1 MPLTPDQKRLLT
13 PAQQAI
19 LLQLDE
25 PPAEKQR
32 ARTMAQGLTLGFAD
46 EIEAFVR
53 SVVPGSPEYS
63 EIRDELRSKLSA
75 YKKQNPGEA
84 LTYELAGALVPSLAM
99 MATGIGAPSGAASL
113 SRVAAT
119 GALEGGLYGYGASEN
134 PDTASAE
141 TVIGAITGAAG
152 GPAVQLGL
160 RSVSNTASKLIN
172 YVREKVGEKPA
183 TAVQAEL
190 ERLREQ
196 TGKSVDEII
205 ADLQAG
211 RLMSDNRTLMIALK
225 NMVSEGGESGRSVL
239 ERTQARAGETRQQA
253 MQGLRRELAPE
264 ADQNVL
270 RSVRQ
275 TDEQIKA
282 AEREAYGSVFSA
294 NQFVPESVA
303 NEMLRAAQAM
313 PDLAQELIARYNA
326 EGKIVPP
333 FKIADNGEL
342 QFVRAPSLEDAEIM
356 RRTLNDRATALY
368 RGGQG
373 TMGEVVSQLEKNLRK
388 NIDELSPQ
396 LQAVRQTAA
405 QTRTGRDAFESGR
418 KALSMNVDELEL
430 LVESFT
436 PEAARAFRAGL
447 MDAIRNKVRR
457 QGTTLANLA
466 DEDKQFGQVLRT
478 VLGDQDITQLSR
490 QLSLAGETAE
500 IAQKMPTTAGSPTAP
515 LTQERSRSGMR
526 GSMQDVGRVM
536 AGDPTIVVDVIDRML
551 RADKPKLTD
560 QQRMQ
565 VIEVLFSR
573 DPEMVRRALTNE
585 TALSELSAMAGQLAD
600 ALISGARTGSTMQAV
615 QESTG
620 LLQNIEGNQ

>member
-225 NMVSEGGESGRSVL
+225 NIVSEGGESGRSVL